1 MQEYFQAASNTQIAG
16 RAIGYLLN
24 QLKKNGMNVQFHCV
38 GHSLGSHVC
47 AYAGSYT
54 QSEFGWKID
63 RITGLDPAGLN
74 FEHSDVAVRIDKSD
88 AEFVDIIHT
97 NTGPTGAGI
106 TAPLG
111 HADFYPNG
119 GHKVFEILYLVSAGN
134 EKNLIDQIHFS
145 NRAVEILVIE
155 IALTMLLRTY
165 GSIQF

>member
-1 MQEYFQAASNTQIAG
+1 MTRISFLFRKNLQWKNRLLGIQPIYTIFITISFRLNWAGGALTDQYFQAASNAQIAG
-16 RAIGYLLN
+16 RAIGYLMN
-24 QLKKNGMNVQFHCV
+24 QLKNKGMNVQFHCV

-47 AYAGSYT
+47 AYAGYYT

-63 RITGLDPAGLN
+63 RITGLDPAGPN
-74 FEHSDVAVRIDKSD
+74 FERSDVAVRIDKSD

-119 GHKVFEILYLVSAGN
+119 GHKVCYF
-134 EKNLIDQIHFS
+134 
-145 NRAVEILVIE
+145 
-155 IALTMLLRTY
+155 
-165 GSIQF
+165 